1 MILLQRPD
9 PGRGAADGADG
20 VDGGAGGA
28 ESREVRDVA
37 LERAPA
43 NRERVADLL
52 HAGGGVD
59 DEIDGA
65 GEDLVDAV
73 GTALHHL
80 EGDLDGEAGGGEVCR
95 GAAGRDDAETEL
107 DESARDRHQRRL
119 VAVL

>member
-37 LERAPA
+37 LQRAPA
-43 NRERVADLL
+43 NRERIADLL
-52 HAGGGVD
+52 GAGGGVD

-65 GEDLVDAV
+65 GENLVDAM
-73 GTALHHL
+73 GPTLHHL
-80 EGDLDGEAGGGEVCR
+80 EGDLDGQTGGGQVR
-95 GAAGRDDAETEL
+95 GGAAGRHDPEAEL
-107 DESARDRHQRRL
+107 DE
-119 VAVL
+119 